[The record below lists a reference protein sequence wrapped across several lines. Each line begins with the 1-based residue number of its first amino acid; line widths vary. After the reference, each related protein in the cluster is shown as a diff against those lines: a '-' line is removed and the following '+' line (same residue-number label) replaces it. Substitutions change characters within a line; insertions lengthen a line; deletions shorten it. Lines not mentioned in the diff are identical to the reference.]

1 MPGGQ
6 SWCALLFC
14 WARAMGSLTGFAV
27 LVGHRYVRRP
37 GLGDPLALEGRL
49 LVAVVDRV
57 SVAEEG
63 AHRVSDIE

>member
-1 MPGGQ
+1 
-6 SWCALLFC
+6 
-14 WARAMGSLTGFAV
+14 MGSLTGFAV